1 MSKESILI
9 SSQVPLTTQPPFHMF
24 VEESFAWIARG
35 GKCNSE
41 RIPGL
46 SKPRT
51 RKFAEHAKEH
61 ERAV

>member
-1 MSKESILI
+1 
-9 SSQVPLTTQPPFHMF
+9 MF